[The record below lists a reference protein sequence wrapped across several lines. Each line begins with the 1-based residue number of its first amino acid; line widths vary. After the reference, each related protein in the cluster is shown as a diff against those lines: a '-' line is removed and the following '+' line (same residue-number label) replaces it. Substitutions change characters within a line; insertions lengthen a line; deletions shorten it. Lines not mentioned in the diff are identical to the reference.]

1 MIRTRQPQGFSA
13 NSRLRFRGIALRH
26 ITPSYICLMDDIGK
40 LVSEAITDFSK
51 VTDLVGPDGI
61 TPEIMP
67 RPHKSK
73 GLPVGKIAVYAFFL
87 NGKAL
92 KVGKVG
98 ANSDAR
104 YRSQHY
110 NPKSAGSNL
119 ARSILKDPAKVGAI
133 GIDERNVGDWIK
145 QHTDR
150 VNLLLPETLG
160 KHRLSLLE
168 SFLHDRWKPLFEGRS
183 GND

>member
-1 MIRTRQPQGFSA
+1 LIRTTQPQAFSA
-13 NSRLRFRGIALRH
+13 NSRLRFRGLAPRH
-26 ITPSYICLMDDIGK
+26 ITPSYICLLENIGK
-40 LVSEAITDFSK
+40 LVSEAIADFSK

-67 RPHKSK
+67 RPQKSK
-73 GLPVGKIAVYAFFL
+73 GLSAGKMAVFAFFL

-110 NPKSAGSNL
+110 NPRSAGSNL
-119 ARSILKDPAKVGAI
+119 ASSILKDPAKVGAI
-133 GIDERNVGDWIK
+133 GIV
-145 QHTDR
+145 
-150 VNLLLPETLG
+150 P
-160 KHRLSLLE
+160 
-168 SFLHDRWKPLFEGRS
+168 PEGRF
-183 GND
+183 